1 VPLTRAFMR
10 AGEKRKPS
18 VTGFTCLYKL
28 VCKRHK
34 FRRLIHWELKAGL
47 MYIIC

>member
-10 AGEKRKPS
+10 AGEKEAISYRFY
-18 VTGFTCLYKL
+18 VCLYKL

-34 FRRLIHWELKAGL
+34 FSRLIHWELKTGL